1 MMDAEV
7 KGFQECNPEENI
19 KLNLEMW
26 AFLFEKREIISAA
39 AK

>member
-7 KGFQECNPEENI
+7 KGFQESNPEENI

-26 AFLFEKREIISAA
+26 ALLFEKREIISAA